1 MRVKHVLIT
10 GGAKGIG
17 KAIVEDLAARDYKI
31 TATYHGSKA
40 AADKLTAK
48 FPNVHYVSVDLQD
61 RHAIDDFIAKTAA
74 DEPIDVLINNAGVYV
89 GKPFEKMTK
98 EELFQQIDLNFSAP
112 ARLIQGLLPSLKK
125 SKTPLIINI
134 SSQAVHERIS
144 GEAMY
149 TAVKAAL
156 STLSYV
162 LRAELN
168 PKGVRIVTVEP
179 FAVNTYGLDEPSGM
193 ILPEEL
199 AKTVRY
205 AIEMPGH
212 LQLDNLGISH
222 IKQPR
227 PDYPNWI
234 EQ

>member
-1 MRVKHVLIT
+1 MKHILIT

-17 KAIVEDLAARDYKI
+17 RALVEELAANNYKI

-40 AADKLTAK
+40 AAQEVQSK
-48 FPNVHYVSVDLQD
+48 FPNVTYMAVNLED
-61 RHAIDDFIAKTAA
+61 RPGLNAFIAEVLKN
-74 DEPIDVLINNAGVYV
+74 DPVDVLVNNAGIYV
-89 GKPFEKMTK
+89 GKPFEKMT
-98 EELFQQIDLNFSAP
+98 EAELYQQIDLNFAAP

-125 SKTPLIINI
+125 VKSPLILNI

-149 TAVKAAL
+149 TAAKAAL
-156 STLSYV
+156 SNLSYI

-168 PKGVRIVTVEP
+168 PAVRVVTVEP
-179 FAVNTYGLDEPSGM
+179 FAVNTYGLAEPSGM
-193 ILPEEL
+193 ILPKEL
-199 AKTVRY
+199 AQTIRY
-205 AIEMPGH
+205 AIEMPDH

>member
-1 MRVKHVLIT
+1 MKHILIT

-17 KAIVEDLAARDYKI
+17 KALVEDLAGHGYKVS
-31 TATYHGSKA
+31 ATYRGSKTVA
-40 AADKLTAK
+40 EELEVK
-48 FPNVHYVSVDLQD
+48 FPNVHYMPVDLQD
-61 RHAIDDFIAKTAA
+61 RKALDQFISKSLAA
-74 DEPIDVLINNAGVYV
+74 EPIDVLINNAGVYV
-89 GKPFEKMTK
+89 GKPFEKMSK
-98 EELFQQIDLNFSAP
+98 EELFQQIDLNFAAP
-112 ARLIQGLLPSLKK
+112 ARLIQGLLPSLLK
-125 SKTPLIINI
+125 SKSPLIINI

-179 FAVNTYGLDEPSGM
+179 FAVNTYGLKEPSGM

-199 AKTVRY
+199 AETVRM
-205 AIEMPGH
+205 AIEMPNH

-227 PDYPNWI
+227 PDYPDWI